1 METSAKS
8 GVFKYEHSWSI
19 PQTLENLAIA
29 LAQGSDVSIS
39 TSGSTGAPKEI
50 LIPASA
56 MIFSARN
63 SNLFLGAKPG
73 DRWSLLL
80 SPEHTAGIN
89 VLVRSIELG
98 TAPVSET
105 ESADFTAIV
114 PTQLFRALNGDGQ
127 LLKHLQGCK
136 AVLVG
141 GAHADENLLVQAK
154 NLGINCITTYGM
166 TETSGGCVYN
176 GAPLEG
182 VQVAITDAGF
192 IKVSGPVL
200 ASNLALDTNNW
211 FVTSDLGELVDGEL
225 KVLGRGD
232 DVIISGG
239 ENISLSE
246 IENAISQIFANFE
259 FAAFSVSSDKWG
271 QELHVAA
278 VNAPAEFAVQVAT
291 LLVEKFGN
299 AAKPKRFHQLAALPL
314 IGIGKVDR
322 LALAQLAM
330 KSES

>member
-19 PQTLENLAIA
+19 PQTLENLATA
-29 LAQGSDVSIS
+29 LAQGWDVSIS

-114 PTQLFRALNGDGQ
+114 PTQLFRALNGDEQ

-176 GAPLEG
+176 GEPLPG
-182 VQVAITDAGF
+182 VEIRIGETIEIKGPMLAKVPLTDGF
-192 IKVSGPVL
+192 F
-200 ASNLALDTNNW
+200 A
-211 FVTSDLGELVDGEL
+211 TSDLG
-225 KVLGRGD
+225 KVENGKLIILGRAD
-232 DVIISGG
+232 DVINSGG
-239 ENISLSE
+239 KKVSLSKVE
-246 IENAISQIFANFE
+246 YALGEQ
-259 FAAFSVSSDKWG
+259 FAAFGSENSEWGSALNIATTSQTSDEEIQLILSV
-271 QELHVAA
+271 
-278 VNAPAEFAVQVAT
+278 
-291 LLVEKFGN
+291 KFGV
-299 AAKPKRFHQLAALPL
+299 KALNIFRIKEIPRTALEKIDRQALGKL
-314 IGIGKVDR
+314 I
-322 LALAQLAM
+322 
-330 KSES
+330 SS

>member
-19 PQTLENLAIA
+19 PQTLENLATA
-29 LAQGSDVSIS
+29 LAHGSDVSIS

-114 PTQLFRALNGDGQ
+114 PTQLFRALNGDEQ

-176 GAPLEG
+176 GEPLPG
-182 VQVAITDAGF
+182 VEIRIGETIEIKGPMLAKVPLTDGF
-192 IKVSGPVL
+192 F
-200 ASNLALDTNNW
+200 A
-211 FVTSDLGELVDGEL
+211 TSDLG
-225 KVLGRGD
+225 KVENGKLIILGRAD
-232 DVIISGG
+232 DVINSGG
-239 ENISLSE
+239 KKVSLSKVE
-246 IENAISQIFANFE
+246 YALGEQ
-259 FAAFSVSSDKWG
+259 FAAFGSENSEWGSALNIATTSQTSDEEIQLILSV
-271 QELHVAA
+271 
-278 VNAPAEFAVQVAT
+278 
-291 LLVEKFGN
+291 KFGV
-299 AAKPKRFHQLAALPL
+299 KALNIFRIKEIPRTALEKIDRQALGKL
-314 IGIGKVDR
+314 I
-322 LALAQLAM
+322 
-330 KSES
+330 SS

>member
-19 PQTLENLAIA
+19 PQTLENLATA
-29 LAQGSDVSIS
+29 LAQGWDVSIS

-105 ESADFTAIV
+105 QSADFTAIV

-176 GAPLEG
+176 GEPLPG
-182 VQVAITDAGF
+182 VEIRIGETIEIKGPMLAKVPLTDGF
-192 IKVSGPVL
+192 F
-200 ASNLALDTNNW
+200 A
-211 FVTSDLGELVDGEL
+211 TSDLG
-225 KVLGRGD
+225 KVENGKLIILGRAD
-232 DVIISGG
+232 DVINSGG
-239 ENISLSE
+239 KKVSLSKVE
-246 IENAISQIFANFE
+246 YALGEQ
-259 FAAFSVSSDKWG
+259 FAAFGSENSEWGSALNIATTSQTSDEEIQLILSV
-271 QELHVAA
+271 
-278 VNAPAEFAVQVAT
+278 
-291 LLVEKFGN
+291 KFGV
-299 AAKPKRFHQLAALPL
+299 KALNIFRIKEIPRTALEKIDRQALGKL
-314 IGIGKVDR
+314 I
-322 LALAQLAM
+322 
-330 KSES
+330 SS

>member
-19 PQTLENLAIA
+19 PQTLENLATA
-29 LAQGSDVSIS
+29 LAQGWDVSIP

-114 PTQLFRALNGDGQ
+114 PTQLFRALNGDEQ

-176 GAPLEG
+176 GEPLPG
-182 VQVAITDAGF
+182 VEIRIGETIEIKGPMLAKVPLTDGF
-192 IKVSGPVL
+192 F
-200 ASNLALDTNNW
+200 A
-211 FVTSDLGELVDGEL
+211 TSDLG
-225 KVLGRGD
+225 KVENGKLIILGRAD
-232 DVIISGG
+232 DVINSGG
-239 ENISLSE
+239 KKVSLSKVE
-246 IENAISQIFANFE
+246 YALGEQ
-259 FAAFSVSSDKWG
+259 FAAFGSENSEWGSALNIATTSQTSDEEIQLILSV
-271 QELHVAA
+271 
-278 VNAPAEFAVQVAT
+278 
-291 LLVEKFGN
+291 KFGV
-299 AAKPKRFHQLAALPL
+299 KALNIFRIKEIPRTALEKIDRQALGKL
-314 IGIGKVDR
+314 I
-322 LALAQLAM
+322 
-330 KSES
+330 SS

>member
-19 PQTLENLAIA
+19 PQTLENLATA
-29 LAQGSDVSIS
+29 LAQGWDVSIS

-176 GAPLEG
+176 GEPLPG
-182 VQVAITDAGF
+182 VEIRIGETIEIKGPMLAKVPLTDGF
-192 IKVSGPVL
+192 F
-200 ASNLALDTNNW
+200 A
-211 FVTSDLGELVDGEL
+211 TSDLG
-225 KVLGRGD
+225 KVENGKLIILGRAD
-232 DVIISGG
+232 DVINSGG
-239 ENISLSE
+239 KKVSLSK
-246 IENAISQIFANFE
+246 IENALGEQ
-259 FAAFSVSSDKWG
+259 FAAFGSENSEWGSALNIATTSQTSDQEIQLILSV
-271 QELHVAA
+271 
-278 VNAPAEFAVQVAT
+278 
-291 LLVEKFGN
+291 KFGV
-299 AAKPKRFHQLAALPL
+299 KALNIFRIKEIPRTALEKIDRQALGKL
-314 IGIGKVDR
+314 I
-322 LALAQLAM
+322 
-330 KSES
+330 SS

>member
-19 PQTLENLAIA
+19 PHTLENLATA
-29 LAQGSDVSIS
+29 LAKGWDVSIS

-114 PTQLFRALNGDGQ
+114 PTQLFRALNGDEQ

-176 GAPLEG
+176 GEPLPG
-182 VQVAITDAGF
+182 VEIRIGETIEIKGPMLAKVPLTDGF
-192 IKVSGPVL
+192 F
-200 ASNLALDTNNW
+200 A
-211 FVTSDLGELVDGEL
+211 TSDLG
-225 KVLGRGD
+225 KVENGKLIILGRAD
-232 DVIISGG
+232 DVINSGG
-239 ENISLSE
+239 KKVSLSKVE
-246 IENAISQIFANFE
+246 YALGEQ
-259 FAAFSVSSDKWG
+259 FAAFGSENSEWGSALNIATTSQTSDEEIQLILSV
-271 QELHVAA
+271 
-278 VNAPAEFAVQVAT
+278 
-291 LLVEKFGN
+291 KFGV
-299 AAKPKRFHQLAALPL
+299 KALNIFRIKEIPRTALEKIDRQALGKL
-314 IGIGKVDR
+314 I
-322 LALAQLAM
+322 
-330 KSES
+330 SS

>member
-19 PQTLENLAIA
+19 PQTLENLATA
-29 LAQGSDVSIS
+29 LAKGWDVSIS

-176 GAPLEG
+176 GEPLPG
-182 VQVAITDAGF
+182 VEIRIGETIEIKGPMLAKVPLTDGF
-192 IKVSGPVL
+192 F
-200 ASNLALDTNNW
+200 A
-211 FVTSDLGELVDGEL
+211 TSDLG
-225 KVLGRGD
+225 KVENGKLIILGRAD
-232 DVIISGG
+232 DVINSGG
-239 ENISLSE
+239 KKVSLSK
-246 IENAISQIFANFE
+246 IENALGEQ
-259 FAAFSVSSDKWG
+259 FAAFGSENSEWGSALNIATTSQTSDQEIQLILSV
-271 QELHVAA
+271 
-278 VNAPAEFAVQVAT
+278 
-291 LLVEKFGN
+291 KFGV
-299 AAKPKRFHQLAALPL
+299 KALNIFRIKEIPRTALEKIDRQALGKL
-314 IGIGKVDR
+314 I
-322 LALAQLAM
+322 
-330 KSES
+330 SS

>member
-19 PQTLENLAIA
+19 PQTLENLATA
-29 LAQGSDVSIS
+29 LAQGWDVSIS

-114 PTQLFRALNGDGQ
+114 PTQLFRALNGDVQ

-176 GAPLEG
+176 GEPLPG
-182 VQVAITDAGF
+182 VEIRIGETIEIKGPMLAKVPLTDGF
-192 IKVSGPVL
+192 F
-200 ASNLALDTNNW
+200 A
-211 FVTSDLGELVDGEL
+211 TSDLG
-225 KVLGRGD
+225 KVENGKLIILGRAD
-232 DVIISGG
+232 DVINSGG
-239 ENISLSE
+239 KKVSLSKVE
-246 IENAISQIFANFE
+246 YALGEQ
-259 FAAFSVSSDKWG
+259 FAAFGSENSEWGSALNIATTSQTSDEEIQLILSV
-271 QELHVAA
+271 
-278 VNAPAEFAVQVAT
+278 
-291 LLVEKFGN
+291 KFGV
-299 AAKPKRFHQLAALPL
+299 KALNIFRIKEIPRTALEKIDRQALGKL
-314 IGIGKVDR
+314 I
-322 LALAQLAM
+322 
-330 KSES
+330 SS

>member
-19 PQTLENLAIA
+19 PQTLENLATA
-29 LAQGSDVSIS
+29 LAQGWDVSIS

-114 PTQLFRALNGDGQ
+114 PTQLFRALNGDRQ

-176 GAPLEG
+176 GEPLPG
-182 VQVAITDAGF
+182 VEIRIGETIEIKGPMLAKVPLTDGF
-192 IKVSGPVL
+192 F
-200 ASNLALDTNNW
+200 A
-211 FVTSDLGELVDGEL
+211 TSDLGKIENGKLII
-225 KVLGRGD
+225 LGRAD
-232 DVIISGG
+232 DVINSGG
-239 ENISLSE
+239 KKVSLSKVE
-246 IENAISQIFANFE
+246 YALGEQ
-259 FAAFSVSSDKWG
+259 FAAFGSENSEWGSALNIATTSQTSDEEIQLILSV
-271 QELHVAA
+271 
-278 VNAPAEFAVQVAT
+278 
-291 LLVEKFGN
+291 KFGV
-299 AAKPKRFHQLAALPL
+299 KALNIFRIKEIPRTALEKIDRQALGKL
-314 IGIGKVDR
+314 I
-322 LALAQLAM
+322 
-330 KSES
+330 SS

>member
-19 PQTLENLAIA
+19 PQTLENLATA

-176 GAPLEG
+176 GEPLPG
-182 VQVAITDAGF
+182 VEIRIGETIEIKGPMLAKVPLTDGF
-192 IKVSGPVL
+192 F
-200 ASNLALDTNNW
+200 A
-211 FVTSDLGELVDGEL
+211 TSDLG
-225 KVLGRGD
+225 KVENGKLIILGRAD
-232 DVIISGG
+232 DVINSGG
-239 ENISLSE
+239 KKVSLSKVE
-246 IENAISQIFANFE
+246 YALGEQ
-259 FAAFSVSSDKWG
+259 FAAFGSENSEWGSALNIATTSQTSDEEIQLILSV
-271 QELHVAA
+271 
-278 VNAPAEFAVQVAT
+278 
-291 LLVEKFGN
+291 KFGV
-299 AAKPKRFHQLAALPL
+299 KALNIFRIKEIPRTALEKIDRQALGKL
-314 IGIGKVDR
+314 I
-322 LALAQLAM
+322 
-330 KSES
+330 SS